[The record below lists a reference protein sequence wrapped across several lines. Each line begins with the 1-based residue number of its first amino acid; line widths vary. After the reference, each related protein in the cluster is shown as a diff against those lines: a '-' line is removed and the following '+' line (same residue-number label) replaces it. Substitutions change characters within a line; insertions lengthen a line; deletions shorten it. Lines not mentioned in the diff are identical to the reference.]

1 MCLLYEFAMKE
12 NMKFISLL
20 KNKRLDRRL
29 TLEELSERSDISA
42 SYLSEIENGYKETC
56 PDETLLKIAQA
67 LDIDIDA
74 VMVNIGR
81 LPDSFFFARK
91 DKPEELTKAL
101 KKLLKTFEKKYYDKG

>member
-1 MCLLYEFAMKE
+1 MLK
-12 NMKFISLL
+12 NMDSLL
-20 KNKRLDRRL
+20 KRKRIEKRISLRE
-29 TLEELSERSDISA
+29 LEQITGITD
-42 SYLSEIENGYKETC
+42 SYLSALELGDKDNVSFE
-56 PDETLLKIAQA
+56 LLGKISEA
-67 LDIDIDA
+67 LDIDIDV